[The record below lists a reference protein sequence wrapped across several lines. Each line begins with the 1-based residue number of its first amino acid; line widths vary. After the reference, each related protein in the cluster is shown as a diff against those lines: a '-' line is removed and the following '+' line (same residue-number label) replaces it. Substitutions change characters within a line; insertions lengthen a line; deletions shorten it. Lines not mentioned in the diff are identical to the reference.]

1 MKPVYIFSTIALT
14 SLVILLTAP
23 YLGLSTTLDSEL
35 ASHILMQIRIPRALL
50 AFIVGAGL
58 AVCGLVF
65 QAMFH
70 NPLATPFTLG
80 VASGASLGAALAV
93 FFGLSFS
100 FFGIDSASLLAFIG
114 ALTTISFVYGLSRFG
129 NGFSPEVL
137 LLTGVAVSFFFTSLI
152 LLTQYLSDI
161 ADSFKILRWLMGSL
175 SIVGYDD
182 IWRLLPIVTLVIG
195 LVCFFRRELN
205 LLTAGD
211 EIALS
216 RGVAVKKVRYLL
228 FFSTSICIGAIVA
241 LCGPIGFVGMMVPHI
256 CRLLI
261 GQDHRWLIP
270 ASCLFGGGFLILCD
284 AVARSAIAPA
294 EIPVGVI
301 TTLLGGPFFL
311 WLLIRSRT
319 HNS

>member
-1 MKPVYIFSTIALT
+1 MT
-14 SLVILLTAP
+14 
-23 YLGLSTTLDSEL
+23 
-35 ASHILMQIRIPRALL
+35 
-50 AFIVGAGL
+50 
-58 AVCGLVF
+58 
-65 QAMFH
+65 
-70 NPLATPFTLG
+70 
-80 VASGASLGAALAV
+80 
-93 FFGLSFS
+93 
-100 FFGIDSASLLAFIG
+100 
-114 ALTTISFVYGLSRFG
+114 
-129 NGFSPEVL
+129 
-137 LLTGVAVSFFFTSLI
+137 
-152 LLTQYLSDI
+152 
-161 ADSFKILRWLMGSL
+161 DSFQILRWLMGNL
-175 SIVGYDD
+175 SIVGYHE
-182 IWRLLPIVTLVIG
+182 IWQLLPVISIVISLVF
-195 LVCFFRRELN
+195 FFRRDLN

-216 RGVAVKKVRYLL
+216 RGVSVKRLRYVL

-284 AVARSAIAPA
+284 CVARLAIAPA

-319 HNS
+319 HIIFSQPKLNSINAIDRNRFFCKKYCSSIKKVNCI

>member
-1 MKPVYIFSTIALT
+1 MKPLHVLLLIALV
-14 SLVILLTAP
+14 SLIILFAAPHLGVLT
-23 YLGLSTTLDSEL
+23 LSNPDI
-35 ASHILMQIRIPRALL
+35 ASHILMQIRIPRVLL

-58 AVCGLVF
+58 ALCGLVF
-65 QAMFH
+65 QSMFH

-100 FFGIDSASLLAFIG
+100 FLGLDSTSLLAFIG
-114 ALTTISFVYGLSRFG
+114 ALATISFVYGISRFG
-129 NGFSPEVL
+129 SGFSPEIL
-137 LLTGVAVSFFFTSLI
+137 LLTGVAVSFFFSSLI
-152 LLTQYLSDI
+152 LLTQYLSDMT
-161 ADSFKILRWLMGSL
+161 DSFQILRWLMGNL
-175 SIVGYDD
+175 SIVGYHE
-182 IWRLLPIVTLVIG
+182 IWRLLPVISIVIG
-195 LVCFFRRELN
+195 LVFFFRRDLN

-216 RGVAVKKVRYLL
+216 RGVSVRRLRYVL

-261 GQDHRWLIP
+261 GQDHCWLIP

-284 AVARSAIAPA
+284 SVARLAIAPA

-319 HNS
+319 HIS

>member
-1 MKPVYIFSTIALT
+1 MKPLHVLLLIALV
-14 SLVILLTAP
+14 SLIILFAAP
-23 YLGLSTTLDSEL
+23 HLGVLKPPNPDI
-35 ASHILMQIRIPRALL
+35 ASHILIQIRIPRVLL

-58 AVCGLVF
+58 ALCGLVF
-65 QAMFH
+65 QSMFH

-93 FFGLSFS
+93 FFGLSFT
-100 FFGIDSASLLAFIG
+100 FLGLDSTSLLAFTG
-114 ALTTISFVYGLSRFG
+114 ALATISFVYGISRFG
-129 NGFSPEVL
+129 RSFSPGIL
-137 LLTGVAVSFFFTSLI
+137 LLTGVAVSFFFSSLI
-152 LLTQYLSDI
+152 LLTQYLSDMT
-161 ADSFKILRWLMGSL
+161 DSFQILRWLMGNL
-175 SIVGYDD
+175 SIVGYHE
-182 IWRLLPIVTLVIG
+182 IWQLLPVISIVISLVF
-195 LVCFFRRELN
+195 FFRRDLN

-216 RGVAVKKVRYLL
+216 RGVSVKRLRYVL

-284 AVARSAIAPA
+284 CVARLAIAPA

-319 HNS
+319 HIS

>member
-1 MKPVYIFSTIALT
+1 MKPLHVLLLIALV
-14 SLVILLTAP
+14 SLIILFSAP
-23 YLGLSTTLDSEL
+23 YLGVLKTSDPNI
-35 ASHILMQIRIPRALL
+35 ASHILMQIRIPRVLL

-58 AVCGLVF
+58 ALCGLVF
-65 QAMFH
+65 QSMFH

-93 FFGLSFS
+93 FFGLSFT
-100 FFGIDSASLLAFIG
+100 FLGLDSTSLLAFIG
-114 ALTTISFVYGLSRFG
+114 ALATISFVYGISRFG
-129 NGFSPEVL
+129 SGFSPEIL
-137 LLTGVAVSFFFTSLI
+137 LLTGVAVSFFFSSLI
-152 LLTQYLSDI
+152 LLTQYLSDMT
-161 ADSFKILRWLMGSL
+161 DSFQILRWLMGNL
-175 SIVGYDD
+175 SIVGYHE
-182 IWRLLPIVTLVIG
+182 IWRLLPIISLVIG
-195 LVCFFRRELN
+195 LVFFFRRDLN

-216 RGVAVKKVRYLL
+216 RGVSVRRLRYVL

-270 ASCLFGGGFLILCD
+270 ASCVFGGGFLIVCD
-284 AVARSAIAPA
+284 SVARLALAPA

-319 HNS
+319 HIS